1 MASKTYR
8 QSKRTGKWSLEIRQ
22 NKKKIFYKGG
32 FENKEKAE
40 ILALEIFEKLDLKD
54 DLQPLK
60 IGQKGIDIS
69 EYSLVSDTCK
79 LWIIEY
85 TRNKADSTNLKYN
98 IINKILS
105 EEFKIRWID
114 LTEEAYQRKLK
125 SLEEK
130 GYKPYIIYRL
140 EGVISRNKKYF
151 KV

>member
-22 NKKKIFYKGG
+22 NKKKIFYQGG
-32 FENKEKAE
+32 FETKEKAE
-40 ILALEIFEKLDLKD
+40 KTAFEVFDKLDLKD
-54 DLQPLK
+54 DLQPLNLGK
-60 IGQKGIDIS
+60 KGIDIS
-69 EYSLVSDTCK
+69 EFSLVSDTCK

-85 TRNKADSTNLKYN
+85 TKNKADSTKLKYN

-105 EEFKIRWID
+105 EEFEIRWID
-114 LTEEAYQRKLK
+114 LTEESYQRKLI

-130 GYKPYIIYRL
+130 GYKPYIISRL
-140 EGVISRNKKYF
+140 EGVISRTKKYF